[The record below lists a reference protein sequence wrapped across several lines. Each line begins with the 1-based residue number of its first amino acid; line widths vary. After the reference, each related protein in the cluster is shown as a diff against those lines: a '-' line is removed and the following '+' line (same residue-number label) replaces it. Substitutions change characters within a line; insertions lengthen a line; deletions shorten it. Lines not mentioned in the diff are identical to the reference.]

1 MNLLH
6 ITGTRAA
13 RDVARRTS
21 AWVPGAIES
30 QYSNPCAAAR
40 YGVPASASEGPRR
53 ASG

>member
-1 MNLLH
+1 MNALH

-13 RDVARRTS
+13 REVASRTS

-40 YGVPASASEGPRR
+40 YGVPFIASERPRSASG
-53 ASG
+53 